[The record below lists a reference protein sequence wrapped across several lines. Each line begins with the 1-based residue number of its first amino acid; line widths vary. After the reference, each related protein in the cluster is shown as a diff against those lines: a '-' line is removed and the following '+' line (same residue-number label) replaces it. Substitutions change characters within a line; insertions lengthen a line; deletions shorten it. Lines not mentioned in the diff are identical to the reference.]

1 MKRDGMM
8 ATVLEKI
15 VREVDEADWEVIV
28 LATPR
33 LSREAQSC
41 EHHCAATGGAG
52 AARASGGGGGGC
64 GGVNLVVLKKVS
76 MGVDS
81 DTPYTQTLV
90 KRPNYVQ
97 LAAWMIFLPG
107 LGTCG
112 RLFANGI
119 QPLQAVFPLP

>member
-52 AARASGGGGGGC
+52 AARASGGGGGLWRGKPC
-64 GGVNLVVLKKVS
+64 CAEEGEHGS
-76 MGVDS
+76 
-81 DTPYTQTLV
+81 
-90 KRPNYVQ
+90 
-97 LAAWMIFLPG
+97 
-107 LGTCG
+107 
-112 RLFANGI
+112 
-119 QPLQAVFPLP
+119 